1 MACSGIPVRDPR
13 TGSASRG
20 PTSNSIPL
28 YRTRVRTVCRVANR
42 PSCRCARAVVGL
54 AIALLCAFDSAH
66 AQEPAVFYEVDGDG
80 VPIVLVPDWAHDT
93 GSWLLLLP
101 HLRAEGRRLL
111 RYDLR
116 GQGRS
121 EVPADADYALAAHQA
136 DLTRLLDGL
145 GVERAHLVGVGLGA
159 AIALRF
165 TLQHPERVL
174 SVAAVNPRLGWS
186 QAERDEWE
194 RLLGAWER
202 IGRPTLGEYTSVLV
216 ERWVGTRF
224 AVANAWVVPWYDLML
239 RRQSAAALIASMRA
253 ALAGGVDLSAV
264 GSVDTPALVVVG
276 ENWSGSR
283 ELQAMGSAFPR
294 LWRDR
299 LEDSGA
305 QPAVDAPEALAEQLE
320 EFLAVVAPGSAGP

>member
-1 MACSGIPVRDPR
+1 MACSGIPVRCPR

-20 PTSNSIPL
+20 PTSNSNPL
-28 YRTRVRTVCRVANR
+28 YPTPRDTVCRVPNR
-42 PSCRCARAVVGL
+42 ARRRVATGSFGL
-54 AIALLCAFDSAH
+54 AIGLLCAFGSAR
-66 AQEPAVFYEVDGDG
+66 AQEPALFYEVDGAG

-93 GSWLLLLP
+93 GSWFRLLP

-121 EVPADADYALAAHQA
+121 EVPADGDYALAAHEA
-136 DLTRLLDGL
+136 DLTRLLDGV
-145 GVERAHLVGVGLGA
+145 GVERAHVVGVGLGA

-165 TLQHPERVL
+165 TLHHPERVL
-174 SVAAVNPRLGWS
+174 SVTAVNPRLRWS
-186 QAERDEWE
+186 EAERDGWE
-194 RLLGAWER
+194 RLFGAWER

-224 AVANAWVVPWYDLML
+224 AVANEWVVPWYDLML
-239 RRQSAAALIASMRA
+239 RRQSAATLTASMRA
-253 ALAGGVDLSAV
+253 ALAGGVDLSSA
-264 GSVDTPALVVVG
+264 GSVDTPTLVVVG
-276 ENWSGSR
+276 EDWSGGR
-283 ELQAMGSAFPR
+283 ELQAMESAFPR

-305 QPAVDAPEALAEQLE
+305 QPALDAPEALAERLE
-320 EFLAVVAPGSAGP
+320 GFLAVAAP

>member
-1 MACSGIPVRDPR
+1 MACSGIPLRNPR

-28 YRTRVRTVCRVANR
+28 YPTPVRTVCRVANR
-42 PSCRCARAVVGL
+42 ARIGSARGIVGL
-54 AIALLCAFDSAH
+54 AIALLCAAGSAH
-66 AQEPAVFYEVDGDG
+66 AQEPALFYEVDGDG

-93 GSWLLLLP
+93 GSWFRLLP

-121 EVPADADYALAAHQA
+121 GVPADGDYALAAHEA

-145 GVERAHLVGVGLGA
+145 GVERAHLVGVGLGG
-159 AIALRF
+159 AIAVRF
-165 TLQHPERVL
+165 TLQHPDRVL
-174 SVAAVNPRLGWS
+174 SVAAVNPRLRWS
-186 QAERDEWE
+186 EAEREGWE

-216 ERWVGTRF
+216 ERWAGTRF
-224 AVANAWVVPWYDLML
+224 AVANEWVVPWYDLML
-239 RRQSAAALIASMRA
+239 RRQSAAALIGSMRA
-253 ALAGGVDLSAV
+253 ALAGGVDLSAA

-276 ENWSGSR
+276 EDWSGGR

-299 LEDSGA
+299 LENSGA
-305 QPAVDAPEALAEQLE
+305 QPALDAPEALAGRLE
-320 EFLAVVAPGSAGP
+320 EFLEVAAP

>member
-1 MACSGIPVRDPR
+1 VLCAA
-13 TGSASRG
+13 GSARG
-20 PTSNSIPL
+20 
-28 YRTRVRTVCRVANR
+28 
-42 PSCRCARAVVGL
+42 
-54 AIALLCAFDSAH
+54 
-66 AQEPAVFYEVDGDG
+66 QEPGLFYEIDGEG
-80 VPIVLVPDWAHDT
+80 VPLVLVPDWAHDT
-93 GSWLLLLP
+93 GSWFRLLP
-101 HLRAEGRRLL
+101 HLRGEGRRLI

-121 EVPADADYALAAHQA
+121 EIPADGDYALSAHEA
-136 DLTRLLDGL
+136 DLLRLLSGL
-145 GVERAHLVGVGLGA
+145 GLERVHLVGVGLGA

-174 SVAAVNPRLGWS
+174 SVTAVDPRLGWS
-186 QAERDEWE
+186 QAERDDWE

-253 ALAGGVDLSAV
+253 TLASGIDLSAA
-264 GSVDTPALVVVG
+264 GSVDTPALVIVG
-276 ENWSGSR
+276 ENWSGAR
-283 ELQAMGSAFPR
+283 ELPAMGSAFPR

-305 QPAVDAPEALAEQLE
+305 QPALDAPEALAERLE
-320 EFLAVVAPGSAGP
+320 EFLAVAAP